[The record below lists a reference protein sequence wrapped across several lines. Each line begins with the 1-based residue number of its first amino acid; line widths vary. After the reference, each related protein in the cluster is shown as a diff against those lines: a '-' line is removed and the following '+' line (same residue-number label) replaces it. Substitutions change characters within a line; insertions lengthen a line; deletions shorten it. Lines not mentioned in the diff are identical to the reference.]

1 MRFEGIRTRV
11 LLAAV
16 LPVTLVGILLSGIFV
31 HTRTGDIEESHAK
44 STRSLARQAAKAAE
58 YSFVSGNLEN
68 LALLAAGAQKEPNVV
83 SVSIV
88 NPQGRLLAEA
98 AKASFSKLPELG
110 FYSESRVLD
119 PLTGL
124 EILVQPVVASQA
136 DTAILDGHVIS
147 KQTYIPKILGYVVL
161 EISRSALELQVRNTW
176 AIGFFTTVAGLIF
189 GVVLAGLMGQGV
201 VTPVERVSDFVMRI
215 AQGNLSDRLNVND
228 NDPLKG
234 LQLGLNQMAEKLE
247 EGRDQLELRIAL
259 ATQALREKK
268 EEAESATRAKSHFL
282 AAASH
287 DLRQPIHALGMFVT
301 RLGQLPH
308 DPQSRQLVDY
318 LGQSVDAIQ
327 NQLDGLLDISRLEA
341 KAVAV
346 NKEPFALSSLFEQMR
361 PFVALQA
368 RGKKIDIRI
377 RATDIW
383 VLADPFL
390 LGRVLQNLLSNAV
403 RYTPT
408 GAILLACRPLHAS
421 HKARIEVWDTGIGIA
436 PEHQSA
442 IFSEFYQIDNQERDR
457 TKGLGL
463 GLNIVKRTADLMG
476 CVVELQS
483 RVGHGTRFSVVVPMT
498 APVDKDASP
507 TRQDVFDPN
516 DLAGLQVLVVEDD
529 PLVAHA
535 LEALLDSWGCKTTL
549 VDSFHNSQ
557 AAVTSGQVPDLIL
570 SDYRLRGQ
578 ENGIDTVIELRRI
591 IFQQTGV
598 TVAACLMS
606 GDTGPDLI
614 VAARSAGLPLLHKP
628 VRPAKLRSLMRH
640 LVQTR
645 EEGR

>member
-1 MRFEGIRTRV
+1 
-11 LLAAV
+11 
-16 LPVTLVGILLSGIFV
+16 
-31 HTRTGDIEESHAK
+31 
-44 STRSLARQAAKAAE
+44 
-58 YSFVSGNLEN
+58 
-68 LALLAAGAQKEPNVV
+68 
-83 SVSIV
+83 
-88 NPQGRLLAEA
+88 
-98 AKASFSKLPELG
+98 
-110 FYSESRVLD
+110 
-119 PLTGL
+119 
-124 EILVQPVVASQA
+124 
-136 DTAILDGHVIS
+136 
-147 KQTYIPKILGYVVL
+147 
-161 EISRSALELQVRNTW
+161 
-176 AIGFFTTVAGLIF
+176 
-189 GVVLAGLMGQGV
+189 
-201 VTPVERVSDFVMRI
+201 
-215 AQGNLSDRLNVND
+215 
-228 NDPLKG
+228 
-234 LQLGLNQMAEKLE
+234 
-247 EGRDQLELRIAL
+247 
-259 ATQALREKK
+259 
-268 EEAESATRAKSHFL
+268 
-282 AAASH
+282 
-287 DLRQPIHALGMFVT
+287 
-301 RLGQLPH
+301 
-308 DPQSRQLVDY
+308 
-318 LGQSVDAIQ
+318 
-327 NQLDGLLDISRLEA
+327 
-341 KAVAV
+341 
-346 NKEPFALSSLFEQMR
+346 
-361 PFVALQA
+361 
-368 RGKKIDIRI
+368 
-377 RATDIW
+377 
-383 VLADPFL
+383 
-390 LGRVLQNLLSNAV
+390 
-403 RYTPT
+403 
-408 GAILLACRPLHAS
+408 LHAS

-549 VDSFHNSQ
+549 VDSFDNSQ

-598 TVAACLMS
+598 SVAACLMS